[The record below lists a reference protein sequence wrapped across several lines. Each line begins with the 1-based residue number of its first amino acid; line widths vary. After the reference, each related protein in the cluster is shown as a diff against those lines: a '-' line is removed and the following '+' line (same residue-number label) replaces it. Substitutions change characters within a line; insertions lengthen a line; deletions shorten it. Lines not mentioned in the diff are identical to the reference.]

1 MGIERAI
8 GRVTQIPKGEGRTF
22 QVNGF
27 PIAVFRTQADE
38 IFATQAACP
47 HRGGPLADGLIGE
60 TSVVCP
66 LHDWT
71 FDLRTG
77 AGNECRIKT
86 YPVRI
91 TEDGRIL
98 LTTDGL
104 TGSALV
110 AGSAE
115 SLSSK

>member
-1 MGIERAI
+1 MAMEKAI

-22 QVNGF
+22 EVNGF
-27 PIAVFRTQADE
+27 PIAVFRTHTDE

-60 TSVVCP
+60 ASVVCP

-77 AGNECRIKT
+77 VGKDCRIET
-86 YPVRI
+86 YPVRT
-91 TEDGRIL
+91 TEDGRIML
-98 LTTDGL
+98 IVDGL
-104 TGSALV
+104 SGSTSV
-110 AGSAE
+110 VGSAE
-115 SLSSK
+115 SL